1 LNGSHEKLAK
11 RVGYLTVHESSHVPA
26 GISQRRPGL
35 HTEGFT
41 REPNAA
47 QSGQCHSRPYWHGWG
62 FGEAIRPGHFEGGL
76 FLASTV
82 DDSCHVYDV
91 LVPPDLVGRGGDVEH
106 LRPTLER
113 HMPSPAKPRTRRANE
128 LCANPGSDPGG
139 TPVGDAHRQD
149 VFGERINYPISIQ
162 ANELFWMT
170 DRTPHASMPL
180 KAGTPRQ
187 FFRLVAG
194 DIDRWYAA
202 HSTPNPL
209 GTQPKAQ
216 IVDYDKFTGR
226 PVAPAPPVT
235 STTGDGHLSPMKAR
249 STMKLALISWAKM
262 RKALQSVN

>member
-1 LNGSHEKLAK
+1 
-11 RVGYLTVHESSHVPA
+11 
-26 GISQRRPGL
+26 
-35 HTEGFT
+35 
-41 REPNAA
+41 
-47 QSGQCHSRPYWHGWG
+47 
-62 FGEAIRPGHFEGGL
+62 
-76 FLASTV
+76 
-82 DDSCHVYDV
+82 
-91 LVPPDLVGRGGDVEH
+91 
-106 LRPTLER
+106 
-113 HMPSPAKPRTRRANE
+113 
-128 LCANPGSDPGG
+128 
-139 TPVGDAHRQD
+139 
-149 VFGERINYPISIQ
+149 
-162 ANELFWMT
+162 MT